1 MRLDSVRR
9 LFWGTLGVILLLLL
23 PIALT
28 GDREAR
34 EAARGIVLVGATV
47 AGITFLV
54 WWFRDRPE
62 RSLLRVTARRF
73 HLRFSPR
80 DPFDI
85 LGMGFALLSRTAS
98 SRHVLNVMWGRW
110 QDLEIR
116 TFEFREQRGED
127 DVLRLT
133 CAMTPIPRWWPQLV
147 VRGETPL
154 GRAADALG
162 VRDLQ
167 LESEDFNRAFDV
179 RSGDPAFATALLD
192 QRMMA
197 WLLDVGPAFAFEVAW
212 GWLLVA
218 VALAN
223 PWQVEAGLELLVA
236 FRERV
241 PAVLSSLYPPV
252 VPPRPELHRDGPTP
266 T

>member
-1 MRLDSVRR
+1 MRLDTVRK

-23 PIALT
+23 PTVLT

-47 AGITFLV
+47 GGIAFLV
-54 WWFRDRPE
+54 WWYRDRPE
-62 RSLLRVTARRF
+62 RSLLRATARRYG
-73 HLRFSPR
+73 LRFSPR
-80 DPFDI
+80 DPFGI
-85 LGMGFALLSRTAS
+85 LGMGFALLSRAAR

-110 QDLEIR
+110 EDLEVR
-116 TFEFREQRGED
+116 TFEFREQRGD
-127 DVLRLT
+127 DDLLRLT
-133 CAMTPIPRWWPQLV
+133 CAMTPIPAWWPQLV

-162 VRDLQ
+162 IRDLQ

-179 RSGDPAFATALLD
+179 RSGDAAFATALLD
-192 QRMMA
+192 PRMMS
-197 WLLDVGPAFAFEVAW
+197 WLLDAVPAFAFEVAG

-218 VALAN
+218 VALAH
-223 PWQVEAGLELLVA
+223 PWKVQAALELLAA
-236 FRERV
+236 FRDRV
-241 PAVLSSLYPPV
+241 PPVLSSLYPPV
-252 VPPRPELHRDGPTP
+252 VPPRPDLHGEGPTP